1 MSFDYAASRATADRL
16 IERFGTVFTLL
27 RAGSATG
34 DAWNPVASAPASHA
48 IIAVEIDE
56 ARRPHRDRG
65 RGEPAHVR
73 AGDGI
78 IPIVGDTID
87 GAEVTEVRPL
97 SPARIDVLYA
107 VGLAR

>member
-1 MSFDYAASRATADRL
+1 MLSSRSRSTRRADRT
-16 IERFGTVFTLL
+16 GTEV
-27 RAGSATG
+27 
-34 DAWNPVASAPASHA
+34 VAN
-48 IIAVEIDE
+48 
-56 ARRPHRDRG
+56 RRTSG
-65 RGEPAHVR
+65 